1 MQAALVSDKE
11 KAYNMAYQKE
21 RMIPMAKRQHAK
33 SKDPRA
39 AEIMRLIKATA
50 SREPMPRPC
59 RFTPKTV
66 YNRKR
71 LPRPMSDGSW

>member
-1 MQAALVSDKE
+1 
-11 KAYNMAYQKE
+11 
-21 RMIPMAKRQHAK
+21 MAKRQHAK